1 MKVLKIKS
9 KRVNFQSDDLTI
21 KATLTTPKTSVDD
34 SVVVIM
40 LQGSG
45 PVNRD
50 SKIGPNKPFKCLAES
65 FALNGISSFRFD
77 KRTLTHKKEILKLKT
92 ITLDEEYIIDAFSA
106 IEYLKSNYH
115 FSKYFVFGHSLGAW
129 VAPFIAKSKS
139 LDGIILSCAPAR
151 HVLDIIYDQNL
162 NKLKELNLK
171 KYEYMT
177 QLGEL
182 KELADKIYKKAY
194 RNNETVLGL
203 SASYWY
209 SITDKNPLNL
219 FKKLKIP
226 TLIINCLNDCQVF
239 KKDFDI
245 WQKLKI
251 SNKNIELKNFE
262 NTNHLM
268 SIYSN
273 KSTGREHTK
282 KLKFNSDISDYV
294 SKWIINV

>member
-1 MKVLKIKS
+1 
-9 KRVNFQSDDLTI
+9 
-21 KATLTTPKTSVDD
+21 
-34 SVVVIM
+34 
-40 LQGSG
+40 
-45 PVNRD
+45 
-50 SKIGPNKPFKCLAES
+50 
-65 FALNGISSFRFD
+65 
-77 KRTLTHKKEILKLKT
+77 
-92 ITLDEEYIIDAFSA
+92 
-106 IEYLKSNYH
+106 
-115 FSKYFVFGHSLGAW
+115 
-129 VAPFIAKSKS
+129 
-139 LDGIILSCAPAR
+139 
-151 HVLDIIYDQNL
+151 
-162 NKLKELNLK
+162 
-171 KYEYMT
+171 MT

-273 KSTGREHTK
+273 KSTGREYTK